1 MKVLQTVT
9 VAAVVLAGV
18 SLVLAGAGRVYGF
31 QRTAEW
37 GYQPEQ
43 SKDKSEFAWSRL
55 SYTSSMTSYGGY
67 GGGYGRG
74 GYGRGGSWSRDYPK
88 ADRQF
93 LIALKRLTRVQ
104 GRATEQVVNLS
115 SDDIFNYPWVYAVQV
130 QTWSFT
136 DDQAKRLREY
146 LLKGGFLMVDDFH
159 GSADWES
166 FMNGM
171 RQVFPDR
178 QVEDLTNKD
187 EIFHV
192 LYDLD
197 DRFQVPGEQYIRS
210 GRTYEK
216 DGFVPKWRAIRDDKG
231 RIMVGICY
239 NMHLGDAW
247 EWADDPEYPE
257 TFASMAFR
265 EGLNY
270 VVYGMTH

>member
-1 MKVLQTVT
+1 MKLLQ
-9 VAAVVLAGV
+9 AALAGSSV
-18 SLVLAGAGRVYGF
+18 LVCCTVLFAF
-31 QRTAEW
+31 QRTADW
-37 GYQPEQ
+37 GYGSDSLQ
-43 SKDKSEFAWSRL
+43 SNEKAEFSWSRL
-55 SYTSSMTSYGGY
+55 SYTSAFHGY
-67 GGGYGRG
+67 GGGYG
-74 GYGRGGSWSRDYPK
+74 GYGYGFGRGSWSRDYPK

-93 LIALKRLTRVQ
+93 LIALKRLTRIQ
-104 GRATEQVVNLS
+104 GRSTEQVVNLD

-136 DDQAKRLREY
+136 DVEAKRLREY

-159 GSADWES
+159 GSVDWEN

-178 QVEDLTNKD
+178 PVEDLENKD

-197 DRFQVPGEQYIRS
+197 DRFQVPGEQYIRT

-216 DGFVPKWRAIRDDKG
+216 DGYVPKWRAIRDDKG
-231 RIMVGICY
+231 RIVVAICF

-247 EWADDPEYPE
+247 EWADDPDYPE

-270 VVYGMTH
+270 IVYGMTH